1 VDTNNQREVRRPPP
15 SVEPWRPSWLGALLV
30 VAGLLTPVASSALT
44 HDSARSPPAAALAVA
59 LLSLG
64 AYRLVWTRPAP
75 FPAWQRVLMALVI
88 GTLGYCLVWIM
99 PSQLLG
105 LLGGVLRT

>member
-1 VDTNNQREVRRPPP
+1 VNTNDRREEHQPPP

-30 VAGLLTPVASSALT
+30 VAGLLTPAVSSALT
-44 HDSARSPPAAALAVA
+44 HDSARSLPAAALAVA

-75 FPAWQRVLMALVI
+75 FPAWQRVLVALVV
-88 GTLGYCLVWIM
+88 GTLGYCLAWVM
-99 PSQLLG
+99 PAQVLG
-105 LLGGVLRT
+105 LLGGALKP